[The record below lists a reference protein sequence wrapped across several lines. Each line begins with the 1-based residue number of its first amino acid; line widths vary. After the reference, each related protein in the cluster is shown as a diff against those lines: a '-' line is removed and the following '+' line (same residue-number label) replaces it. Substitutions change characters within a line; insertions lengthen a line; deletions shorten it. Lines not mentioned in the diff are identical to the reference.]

1 MALHKLLEPRNL
13 LLALCLG
20 AAAGAC
26 SIDTD
31 DDDAGDD
38 GDACHED
45 CGTAQINCEGDC
57 DDGDDSCIGRCGVDF
72 DECDR
77 DCD

>member
-1 MALHKLLEPRNL
+1 MVINDLLKPRNL
-13 LLALCLG
+13 LLAICLG

-38 GDACHED
+38 GDSCKTECDSVHLD
-45 CGTAQINCEGDC
+45 CSGDC
-57 DDGDDSCIGRCGVDF
+57 DDGDDACVGRCDL
-72 DECDR
+72 DR
-77 DCD
+77 DDCEKDCD